1 MSQPPVVFD
10 VPSDF
15 VVEGIVGQGAYGAVC
30 RATWDGIDVAIKKIP
45 QYTKSPETAKKVL
58 REVEIL
64 QHFQYCQQVVG
75 CHTIFRPKSGDKD
88 LYAVMDYIPADI
100 SSTMKM
106 GVKMDEDVVR
116 YIVCQ
121 LLLAL
126 RTMHFYGCMH
136 RDLSCRNIL
145 IDEESRVSVCDFG
158 LSRFFDP
165 EEQLSFGVVTQW
177 YRAPEIITDA
187 KYSTQSDVFSV
198 GVIMGELLLRRHLF
212 PGKPNDPA
220 DQLHRVFQIL
230 GTPDLDLFQTPN
242 KPFHSSSANA
252 KRYVEMYAQKKPL
265 KNRIHEQPFA
275 VPHAPEGTDLLA
287 KLLAFNP
294 EERLSAN
301 EALQHP
307 WFAPLQDYISQEV
320 ASQDEHHATTKFS
333 PTVIPPG
340 TKQDEV
346 VKMIESL
353 VPVYNREITEKWRAA
368 NAEQESNAEEGGE
381 NAPEAETEEE

>member
-10 VPSDF
+10 VPTDF
-15 VVEGIVGQGAYGAVC
+15 IVEGIVGQGAYGAVC

-45 QYTKSPETAKKVL
+45 QYTKSLETAKKVL

-64 QHFQYCQQVVG
+64 KHFQHCQQVVG

-106 GVKMDEDVVR
+106 GVKMDEDVIR

-126 RTMHFYGCMH
+126 RTMHFYDVMH

-230 GTPDLDLFQTPN
+230 GTPDLDLFQTPG
-242 KPFHSSSANA
+242 KPFHTSSANA

-275 VPHAPEGTDLLA
+275 VPHAPEGTDLLTQ
-287 KLLAFNP
+287 LLQFNP
-294 EERLSAN
+294 EERLSASD
-301 EALQHP
+301 ALKHP
-307 WFAPLQDYISQEV
+307 WFAPLNDYISQEV
-320 ASQDEHHATTKFS
+320 AAQDEVHGEKRFA
-333 PTVIPPG
+333 PTIIPTG

-346 VKMIESL
+346 ISMIESI
-353 VPVYNREITEKWRAA
+353 VPVYNKDITEKWRAA
-368 NAEQESNAEEGGE
+368 NAED
-381 NAPEAETEEE
+381 EAEGDAEQEAEVAGKAEDQ